1 MNLSFKKYGQGTPL
15 LIFHGLFGS
24 GDNWTT
30 HAKKWAEHGFCVYTI
45 DQRNHGHSAHSNEMN
60 YQLMAD
66 DAENLIA
73 SEGLRD
79 IILLGHSMG
88 GKTSLYLAER
98 IPFIISK
105 MVIVDMGTKAYPP
118 HHNEVFKALRKIPL
132 DQIKTRGEA
141 EVYMKE
147 SSLDQAT
154 QQFLLKNLFWIEP
167 GKLAWRFNLDV
178 LENTIPNIIAGFN
191 GTISSI
197 PTLFIRGG
205 HSNYILKDDINQIS
219 KQINLAQFKTL
230 TNSGHWPHAEQP
242 NEFFN
247 AVLQFIS

>member
-79 IILLGHSMG
+79 IIFLGTVWVE
-88 GKTSLYLAER
+88 KL
-98 IPFIISK
+98 
-105 MVIVDMGTKAYPP
+105 
-118 HHNEVFKALRKIPL
+118 
-132 DQIKTRGEA
+132 
-141 EVYMKE
+141 VYTW
-147 SSLDQAT
+147 LNA
-154 QQFLLKNLFWIEP
+154 FLLLF
-167 GKLAWRFNLDV
+167 
-178 LENTIPNIIAGFN
+178 
-191 GTISSI
+191 
-197 PTLFIRGG
+197 
-205 HSNYILKDDINQIS
+205 LK
-219 KQINLAQFKTL
+219 
-230 TNSGHWPHAEQP
+230 W
-242 NEFFN
+242 
-247 AVLQFIS
+247 

>member
-1 MNLSFKKYGQGTPL
+1 
-15 LIFHGLFGS
+15 
-24 GDNWTT
+24 
-30 HAKKWAEHGFCVYTI
+30 
-45 DQRNHGHSAHSNEMN
+45 
-60 YQLMAD
+60 
-66 DAENLIA
+66 
-73 SEGLRD
+73 
-79 IILLGHSMG
+79 
-88 GKTSLYLAER
+88 
-98 IPFIISK
+98 
-105 MVIVDMGTKAYPP
+105 MGTKAYPP

-178 LENTIPNIIAGFN
+178 LEKTIPNIIAGFN

-230 TNSGHWPHAEQP
+230 PNSGHWPHAEQP